1 MAVVTLISFANGSGD
16 IITSFVAS
24 SSPGGISYNIG
35 ILYGGGIFVC
45 SLVIAF
51 TILKNKTGIPIT
63 MTNRIIYRDIGL
75 YILATTVIILIG
87 YSGKIYWW
95 SLLVFSI
102 YKAIDFTI
110 IIYRNGNNC
119 IYTGYDG

>member
-16 IITSFVAS
+16 IIASFVAS

-35 ILYGGGIFVC
+35 ILYGGGIFIC

-51 TILKNKTGIPIT
+51 TILKNKSGIPIT

-75 YILATTVIILIG
+75 YILATIVIILIG

-95 SLLVFSI
+95 SLLVYLHS
-102 YKAIDFTI
+102 
-110 IIYRNGNNC
+110 
-119 IYTGYDG
+119 